1 MAPSGARYDALIFD
15 LDGTLIDSAPDI
27 AAAVNAYLAGRGWPQ
42 QDPAFVEG
50 FIGNGPRRLLADLF
64 AAIGLPCD
72 AAELDTALAA
82 YLANY
87 ERAPARFT
95 RFYRG
100 VPEDL
105 RALRDAGFRLGICTN
120 KPHGLTLRV
129 LDILG
134 IAALFEAVVGADAA
148 PACKPDPAH
157 LLAVARRMGLTAG
170 NYAYVGDTAVDRAT
184 AAALG
189 VPFFAVPWGGGPL
202 LDMADGFRLRR
213 LGDLMAFRPMP
224 AREKA

>member
-15 LDGTLIDSAPDI
+15 LDGTLIDSARDI
-27 AAAVNAYLAGRGWPQ
+27 AASVNEYLAGKGWPE

-50 FIGNGPRRLLADLF
+50 FIGNGPRRLLSDLF
-64 AAIGLPCD
+64 AALGMPCGD
-72 AAELDTALAA
+72 AELDAALAA

-100 VPEDL
+100 VHEDL
-105 RALRDAGFRLGICTN
+105 AALHGAGFRLGICTN
-120 KPHGLTLRV
+120 KPHGLTLRI

-134 IAALFEAVVGADAA
+134 IGHLFDAVVGADAA

-170 NYAYVGDTAVDRAT
+170 DYAYVGDTAVDRAT
-184 AAALG
+184 AAAAG
-189 VPFFAVPWGGGPL
+189 VAFFAVPWGGGPL
-202 LDMADGFRLRR
+202 VEVADGFRLRR
-213 LGDLMAFRPMP
+213 LLDLMAFCPMQ
-224 AREKA
+224 ARERA